1 METQEISFDQREEG
15 QPIVFTDGADTVSK
29 GCEVHLQHHGAKIYA
44 EVLKCTEGDW
54 LAEVTDIP
62 TGYAAVVDSVEIG
75 SKIRFQDRHIFRCA
89 A

>member
-1 METQEISFDQREEG
+1 METQEISFDVRQLD
-15 QPIVFTDGADTVSK
+15 QPIVFTDGADTVST
-29 GCEVHLQHHGAKIYA
+29 GFEVDLQHNGARISAKI
-44 EVLKCTEGDW
+44 LKRTEGDW

-62 TGYAAVVDSVEIG
+62 TGYAEQFGSVKIG

>member
-1 METQEISFDQREEG
+1 MKTQEISFDLREEG
-15 QPIVFTDGADTVSK
+15 HPIVFTGGADTVST
-29 GCEVHLQHHGAKIYA
+29 GCEVQLQHHSARISAK
-44 EVLKCTEGDW
+44 VLKSTKGDW

-62 TGYAAVVDSVEIG
+62 TGYAAVFDSVEIG

>member
-1 METQEISFDQREEG
+1 MKTQEISFDQREEG
-15 QPIVFTDGADTVSK
+15 HPIVFTGGADTVSE
-29 GCEVHLQHHGAKIYA
+29 GSEVDLQHDGVSISAK
-44 EVLKCTEGDW
+44 VLKSTEGDW

-62 TGYAAVVDSVEIG
+62 TGYAAVFDSVEIG

>member
-1 METQEISFDQREEG
+1 METQEISFDVRQLD

-29 GCEVHLQHHGAKIYA
+29 GFEVDLQHNGARISAK
-44 EVLKCTEGDW
+44 VLKSTEGDW

-62 TGYAAVVDSVEIG
+62 TGYAAVFGSVKIG
-75 SKIRFQDRHIFRCA
+75 SKIRFQDRNIFQCA